1 MADLSRQS
9 QRRTTQDRITNNRDA
24 ILPTRRED
32 RVDPVRINASMRDA
46 QRGNN
51 LDELR
56 RFFGQVEDTAQA
68 FYRNDIAQTAERA
81 EGEFAQGTTDALAG
95 IEMDPAKAEATA
107 YQRAYYSVTASNR
120 QTKFETETA
129 QGLDDLIQNNATV
142 EDIETYM
149 AERSTA
155 FIGEV
160 SDLFDSPEVRLQ
172 VGQRMQRWSNDLNA
186 RASGVLQE
194 RTDREMLDM
203 TTGEVQA
210 ALGRGEGIDLLGT
223 VGRLKEAGLDGVA
236 VQEEVVN
243 AVVAYAQQTG
253 DLTGLYSLLDTRRP
267 EDVAAEIEE
276 ARATANSAVIE
287 GEPLPSVVAEP
298 APAAP
303 AAPAPASTYIMPLE
317 GRVTSGMGA
326 RQAPLRGASTD
337 HGGIDI
343 AVPVGTPVVAPAD
356 GVVEFAGPRGKG
368 GNTVLIRHADGRVT
382 GYAHLDSINVRAG
395 DRVSQGTA
403 FAASGNTGNST
414 GPHLHFSARD
424 AQGRRIDPRSIVGQ
438 PAQSAPA
445 DPSAPAVEVANAET
459 PAQRRARAPGAS
471 VLTSAQQ
478 IRVLNAI
485 EGVEAD
491 TERRTEKARV
501 EAKDDLTIDLY
512 NRSLRG
518 ENVDEAIQTAQSS
531 GVLEPGEAMTMRGAF
546 RSLRND
552 VADGEADEDL
562 ALRYA
567 SRFAVAEPNYASIG
581 AQADRD
587 YNAGRFGTGRNATR
601 AYLAVKERVAAGSRQ
616 SASIPPEE
624 RRTATVARSYVG
636 SALGDLVG
644 EGAPP
649 ERRRLGADALIEWE
663 RRVAGGTAPMKAA
676 DDIIAEYTPRLSR
689 RPSASA
695 GGNTRAPGATRAP
708 GSTQTASAGGV
719 TRVDRNGNI
728 IQGD

>member
-56 RFFGQVEDTAQA
+56 RFFGQAQDTAEA
-68 FYRNDIAQTAERA
+68 YFRNNIAQTAKRA

-95 IEMDPAKAEATA
+95 VEMDPAKAQATA

-129 QGLDDLIQNNATV
+129 QGLDDLIQNGATV

-149 AERSTA
+149 NERSSA

-160 SDLFDSPEVRLQ
+160 SDLFESPEVRLQ

-194 RTDREMLDM
+194 RTDRELLEM

-223 VGRLKEAGLDGVA
+223 VDRLKQAGLDGVA
-236 VQEEVVN
+236 VQDEVVN
-243 AVVAYAQQTG
+243 AVVAYATQTG
-253 DLTGLYSLLDTRRP
+253 DLTGLYSLLDARRP

-287 GEPLPSVVAEP
+287 GQPLPSVVAEP
-298 APAAP
+298 APAP
-303 AAPAPASTYIMPLE
+303 AAPAPASTYIMPLV

-326 RQAPLRGASTD
+326 RRAPLRGASTD

-395 DRVSQGTA
+395 DRVTQGTA

-438 PAQSAPA
+438 PAQTAAA
-445 DPSAPAVEVANAET
+445 DPAAPAVEVADAET

-501 EAKDDLTIDLY
+501 EAKDELTIDLY

-518 ENVDEAIQTAQSS
+518 ENVDEAIQTAQAS

-552 VADGEADEDL
+552 VADGEANEDL
-562 ALRYA
+562 VLNYA
-567 SRFAVAEPNYASIG
+567 SRFATAEPNYASIG

-616 SASIPPEE
+616 TASVPPEE

-636 SALGDLVG
+636 SALGQLVG

-649 ERRRLGADALIEWE
+649 SRRRLGADALIEWE
-663 RRVAGGTAPMKAA
+663 RRVAGGAAPMKAA
-676 DDIIAEYTPRLSR
+676 DDIIAEYTPRLTQR
-689 RPSASA
+689 AAAPPG
-695 GGNTRAPGATRAP
+695 GGNTRAP